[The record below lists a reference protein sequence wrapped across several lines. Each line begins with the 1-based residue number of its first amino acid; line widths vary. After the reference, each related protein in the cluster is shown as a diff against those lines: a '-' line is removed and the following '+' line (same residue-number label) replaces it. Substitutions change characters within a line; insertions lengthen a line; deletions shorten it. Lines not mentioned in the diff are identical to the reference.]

1 VFMLEEASAKALIEG
16 ILDRLGIPDSLATRF
31 IVFEGKQDLEKQL
44 ERKLRSY
51 QNPDA
56 HFIIVR
62 DQDSGDCKVVKE
74 RLVAK
79 CRSATKAEARVRIA
93 CRELESWYLAD
104 LSAVSRA
111 FDMPHIAARQEESN
125 YRNPD
130 ILESPSHELKRMVPA
145 YQKVSGSRAIARF
158 LDLDNVRSR
167 SFHHFVE
174 SIKIISEA

>member
-1 VFMLEEASAKALIEG
+1 MLEEASAKALIEG
-16 ILDRLGIPDSLATRF
+16 IVVRLGLPDSLVARF

-44 ERKLRSY
+44 EHKVRSY
-51 QNPDA
+51 LNPDA
-56 HFIIVR
+56 RFIIMR
-62 DQDSGDCKVVKE
+62 DQDSGDCKIVKE

-79 CRSATKAEARVRIA
+79 CRAATDADVLVRIA

-111 FDMPHIAARQEESN
+111 YVLPHIATRQEESK

-130 ILESPSHELKRMVPA
+130 TLESPSRELKNMVPA
-145 YQKVSGSRAIARF
+145 YQKVSGSRAIAQF
-158 LDLDNVRSR
+158 LDLDNARSR

-174 SIKIISEA
+174 SIKIYGEA